1 MVQAIESN
9 GREELS
15 VWRVGME
22 LGVCADM
29 LVVFLLYSVSF
40 GEI

>member
-1 MVQAIESN
+1 MKSSQ
-9 GREELS
+9 L

-22 LGVCADM
+22 LGVWADM
-29 LVVFLLYSVSF
+29 LVVFLLHGVSF